1 MLHRVNELIHTTSK
15 STFDCD
21 LHAALRESNK
31 RTDAFWGM
39 NRQFV
44 RTLILLKLVSGLE
57 TDAFVETGTN
67 LGRTCFLMAAQT
79 KLPIYSSEVN
89 KDYLRSARRLLFF
102 FGRRVHLFNE
112 DSVGFLKR
120 VLRAKRFRRPF
131 FYLDAHWNAELPLR
145 EEISTILGDCPN
157 FVIAVDDFEVPND
170 PGFGYDVY
178 NGMPLGLTIVQDVL
192 VSSKLKMSV
201 WFPSYSSE
209 LETGSRRGWTL
220 ITAADHQ
227 AKIKELIPND
237 LLSVYMEI

>member
-1 MLHRVNELIHTTSK
+1 MLNRINELIHTMSK

-21 LHAALRESNK
+21 LDAALRGSNK

-44 RTLILLKLVSGLE
+44 RTLILLKLLSGLE
-57 TDAFVETGTN
+57 TDAFFETGTN
-67 LGRTCFLMAAQT
+67 LGRTCFLIASQT

-89 KDYLRSARRLLFF
+89 RDCLRSARRLLFP

-120 VLRAKRFRRPF
+120 VLGAKRFRSPF
-131 FYLDAHWNAELPLR
+131 FYLDAHWSANLPLR
-145 EEISTILGDCPN
+145 EEISAILCDCPN
-157 FVIAVDDFEVPND
+157 FVIMVDDFVVPND

-178 NGMPLGLTIVQDVL
+178 NGVPLDLTLVQDTL
-192 VSSKLKMSV
+192 VNSMVKVSV
-201 WFPSYSSE
+201 WFPSYYSE

-220 ITAADHQ
+220 ITTADIQ
-227 AKIKELIPND
+227 GRIKKLIPND
-237 LLSVYMEI
+237 LLSVYMEV